1 MIIFVIVLVAV
12 LSTLTTIELVL
23 NWLDRRKANAQPGQA
38 AAALQSAVAD
48 VWYLP
53 PSWRAS
59 TTGESPAPPIP
70 PDVPEPPRC
79 HVSNRLRT
87 PGFVVLGVV
96 EHWRDA
102 GVDPDAPPPYAA
114 VAPAVANDGVD
125 GDDDDVESVR
135 AQDASSSLN
144 RAPPQMTMAP
154 RVPVVAPSALV
165 RAPPPLD
172 RLEQGP
178 ASLQDTVER

>member
-1 MIIFVIVLVAV
+1 MITFVIVLVAV
-12 LSTLTTIELVL
+12 LSTLTAIELVL

-59 TTGESPAPPIP
+59 TTVESPAPIP

-114 VAPAVANDGVD
+114 VAPAVEAEGV
-125 GDDDDVESVR
+125 DDDVESVS
-135 AQDASSSLN
+135 AQDATVS
-144 RAPPQMTMAP
+144 RVMEMTMAP

-172 RLEQGP
+172 RPEQGP
-178 ASLQDTVER
+178 ATLQTPAER

>member
-59 TTGESPAPPIP
+59 NAESPPPAP

-114 VAPAVANDGVD
+114 VAPAVERVEEG
-125 GDDDDVESVR
+125 GDDDVESVSGE
-135 AQDASSSLN
+135 DAT
-144 RAPPQMTMAP
+144 RRVPEMTMAP

-172 RLEQGP
+172 RPEEG
-178 ASLQDTVER
+178 AATVQDRVRR

>member
-59 TTGESPAPPIP
+59 SAESPVPIP
-70 PDVPEPPRC
+70 PEVPEPPRC

-114 VAPAVANDGVD
+114 VAPAVEVEGV
-125 GDDDDVESVR
+125 DDDVESGS
-135 AQDASSSLN
+135 ASSSSLN
-144 RAPPQMTMAP
+144 RASQMTMAP
-154 RVPVVAPSALV
+154 RLSVVAPSALV

-172 RLEQGP
+172 RPEQAP
-178 ASLQDTVER
+178 AALQERVES